1 MMLGDMSE
9 WKEKIEGGGGGVHHG
24 RYHDVLFELS
34 LWDHSISTY
43 VEFSEKL
50 TFLLLDIEIKIV
62 SFSENFYIEINSTY

>member
-9 WKEKIEGGGGGVHHG
+9 WKEKIEGGGGVHHG
-24 RYHDVLFELS
+24 RCHDVLFELS